1 MSRFLNKLP
10 NSRREPH
17 GLEWKIL
24 KKMPMATLASVVIP
38 GLLVLFAHLYPMPA
52 AGETVAKYLVGVE
65 IAAVATAVTAL
76 TAVFTVAIGCIIVM
90 LMKGP
95 GYVADEYPLS
105 DANEPRQE
113 RHSAD
118 KDDRG

>member
-24 KKMPMATLASVVIP
+24 KKMPMATLASLVIP
-38 GLLVLFAHLYPMPA
+38 GLMVLYARMSPMPA
-52 AGETVAKYLVGVE
+52 PGESVDKYLTGIN
-65 IAAVATAVTAL
+65 IAAIATSVTAL
-76 TAVFTVAIGCIIVM
+76 TAVFTVAIGCVIVV

-95 GYVADEYPLS
+95 AYVADEYPLS
-105 DANEPRQE
+105 DASEPRD
-113 RHSAD
+113 D
-118 KDDRG
+118 KNAEEEPDD